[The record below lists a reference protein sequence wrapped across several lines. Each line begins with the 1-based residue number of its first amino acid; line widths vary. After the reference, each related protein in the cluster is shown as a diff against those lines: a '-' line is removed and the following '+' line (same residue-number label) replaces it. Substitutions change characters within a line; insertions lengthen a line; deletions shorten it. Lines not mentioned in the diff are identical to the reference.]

1 MLLNDDT
8 WFVSGYNGGN
18 LFFSHGVI
26 GCTRGLEGY
35 VLRRQAGLVWREL
48 STFSPLYKIA
58 YGELH

>member
-1 MLLNDDT
+1 MVRRGLFQVTMAGICSSLT
-8 WFVSGYNGGN
+8 GLVGY
-18 LFFSHGVI
+18 
-26 GCTRGLEGY
+26 RGLEGY